1 MLDPLSFFLNH
12 LLICVNVTTPGK
24 VLGRIYA
31 LELVKWYNRSNCLA
45 CFAYTGTEYAR
56 NERLFLKTVLA
67 RLESFTVTIIKHYK
81 ILYTKYKTDK
91 NHSHQNLTLVYL

>member
-1 MLDPLSFFLNH
+1 M
-12 LLICVNVTTPGK
+12 CVNVTTPGK

-31 LELVKWYNRSNCLA
+31 LKWYNRSNCLA
-45 CFAYTGTEYAR
+45 CFAYTEYAR
-56 NERLFLKTVLA
+56 NERLFLQTVLA

-91 NHSHQNLTLVYL
+91 KHSHQNLTLVYL